1 MAKKKQKRTQ
11 NQTAMKM
18 EKEAITIGDQLNET
32 LMKQLKGKQKELKE
46 QEEQKKE
53 MELERKRKEQRER
66 EKNKSFEELLSE
78 SSLSWKD
85 FK

>member
-1 MAKKKQKRTQ
+1 MAKKKQKQ
-11 NQTAMKM
+11 AQKQTGMKL
-18 EKEAITIGDQLNET
+18 EKETVTIGDQLNEA
-32 LMKQLKGKQKELKE
+32 LMKQLKSKQKELKE

-53 MELERKRKEQRER
+53 AELERKRKEQRER
-66 EKNKSFEELLSE
+66 EKNKSFEELLGE

>member
-18 EKEAITIGDQLNET
+18 EKESITIGDQLNEA
-32 LMKQLKGKQKELKE
+32 LMKQLKSKQKELKE
-46 QEEQKKE
+46 QEVQKQE

-78 SSLSWKD
+78 SALSWKD

>member
-11 NQTAMKM
+11 NQTALKM
-18 EKEAITIGDQLNET
+18 EKEIITIGDQLNEA
-32 LMKQLKGKQKELKE
+32 LMKQLKSKQKDLKE